1 LPQLPKTL
9 PKIQID
15 EAILVAYTVPAQ
27 ITKSTSLTDRETVV
41 FRVLPKELLNRL
53 SSINVDLDFHLKKS
67 LRPLIGGKLYFVKYP
82 LPRWKARLEETLKSF
97 ESKYQEFARTV
108 FEGREELEK
117 DVQKF
122 VEKYKPDEAAAKSI
136 FDEKYLM
143 ERFRIRVV
151 TIVIKLGAALKF
163 DAISSEE
170 IQRIEESVK
179 KTIHEEYKVLL
190 NEKLGS
196 FFQTLAKEGERLAKG
211 RMTRMQTLSKLR
223 DLYDEAA
230 TALAITDD
238 RRYVPTFDIMDEFLK
253 NVTVKH
259 EKHKQA
265 STKKAAAE
273 IVAETLKV
281 TRSIRERAKPIL
293 DDFKTLVIEEIE
305 NAPVKRARDEGFKE
319 VIASIRL

>member
-1 LPQLPKTL
+1 
-9 PKIQID
+9 
-15 EAILVAYTVPAQ
+15 
-27 ITKSTSLTDRETVV
+27 LTDRETVV
-41 FRVLPKELLNRL
+41 FRILPKELLNKLL
-53 SSINVDLDFHLKKS
+53 SISGDIEYHLKKV
-67 LRPLIGGKLYFVKYP
+67 LRPLIPGKIYFIKYP
-82 LPRWKARLEETLKSF
+82 LPKMKAQFEGILKTF

-108 FEGREELEK
+108 FERRGEPKK
-117 DVQKF
+117 DIEAFAK
-122 VEKYKPDEAAAKSI
+122 KYGLDETACKII
-136 FDEKYLM
+136 FDEQYLM
-143 ERFRIRVV
+143 ERFRVRVV

-170 IQRIEESVK
+170 VQRIEESVK
-179 KTIHEEYKVLL
+179 KTIHEEYKALL

-223 DLYDEAA
+223 GLYDEAA

-238 RRYVPTFDIMDEFLK
+238 RRYVPTFDITDEFLK

-259 EKHKQA
+259 EKHQQA
-265 STKKAAAE
+265 SNKKVAAE

-293 DDFKTLVIEEIE
+293 DDFKTLVIQEIE
-305 NAPVKRARDEGFKE
+305 KTPIKHARDEGFKE
-319 VIASIRL
+319 LIASIRL